1 MFDLLPS
8 HSFTHPSHF
17 QKRRC
22 GSFQC
27 ALAVVRREAWA
38 LFFGLYVEANNNS
51 NIISI
56 NIPLNIRV
64 DVFVVLLLVF
74 VVVVA
79 SSCII
84 FFLSLI
90 RSLRSSVFIFHFD

>member
-1 MFDLLPS
+1 M
-8 HSFTHPSHF
+8 
-17 QKRRC
+17 
-22 GSFQC
+22 
-27 ALAVVRREAWA
+27 VRREAWA

-74 VVVVA
+74 VVVA
-79 SSCII
+79 SLCII